1 MKAEPL
7 TKEKKEI
14 ERILALLSHAESLWC
29 GEKVTLIFLSS
40 NDAEEFQT
48 LFEKHKEKLLELSGS
63 PLLELLT
70 TKKEMR
76 LKEKVKKKVKQR
88 VNQLLQEI
96 EKMKRFYE
104 DKTKEYLNK
113 GDIDSAEIFTAK
125 RDTAFR
131 IINKIKQAFSGV
143 VEE

>member
-1 MKAEPL
+1 MKHEPL

-88 VNQLLQEI
+88 VNQLLKEI
-96 EKMKRFYE
+96 EKEIKKHDKYE
-104 DKTKEYLNK
+104 QELREKGLYHEALEELGFVSGLN
-113 GDIDSAEIFTAK
+113 IAK
-125 RDTAFR
+125 MLIKKAFEV
-131 IINKIKQAFSGV
+131 IEK
-143 VEE
+143 